1 MTDLPQF
8 VLDWPCE
15 ISESYNSYFD
25 AVEGDEPVVI
35 IRGRYETDRGAFIVL
50 GYVDEEIA
58 RDPGLRTAKQ
68 SVIDKMR
75 EEAYDQYKYWPPIRI
90 QWSRLINGI
99 KCRWRHWRL
108 VRKYDLR

>member
-1 MTDLPQF
+1 MINLPQF
-8 VLDWPCE
+8 VLDWPCT
-15 ISESYNSYFD
+15 ISESHHSFFD

-35 IRGRYETDRGAFIVL
+35 IRGRYETDKGALIVL
-50 GYVDEEIA
+50 SYVDEEIA
-58 RDPGLRTAKQ
+58 LDPTFITTKQ

-75 EEAYDQYKYWPPIRI
+75 EEAYDEYKYWTPIRI

-108 VRKYDLR
+108 VRRYDL